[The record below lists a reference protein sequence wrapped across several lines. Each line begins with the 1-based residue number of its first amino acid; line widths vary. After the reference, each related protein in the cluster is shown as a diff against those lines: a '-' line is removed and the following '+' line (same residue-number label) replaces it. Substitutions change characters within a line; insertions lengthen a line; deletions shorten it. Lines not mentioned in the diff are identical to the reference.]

1 MKLQEL
7 KREDNWFGVNR
18 KLGSSSCFLFCFT
31 NLAVIEKSS
40 CSPDTL
46 GYESMEI
53 HVGCH
58 LLVTINSMMWT
69 RALYF
74 SEANFSAPLPENLT
88 PDSRKC
94 SFHRN
99 ASGIWKLSVAKKKG
113 GWAWSHVNVTR
124 ICFLEKVNQVTHA
137 EGMMYSDA
145 EKHIL
150 IQSSSFVLVVLG
162 LHCYMRAFL
171 SLQWAGATLRCGVGF
186 SSQCLLSCCGSQALE
201 QRLISCSTWA

>member
-18 KLGSSSCFLFCFT
+18 KLGSSSRFLFCFT
-31 NLAVIEKSS
+31 NLAMIEKSS

-46 GYESMEI
+46 DYESMEI

-58 LLVTINSMMWT
+58 LLVTIDSMMWT

-74 SEANFSAPLPENLT
+74 TEVNFSAPLPENLT

-99 ASGIWKLSVAKKKG
+99 ASGIWKLSWQKKG
-113 GWAWSHVNVTR
+113 GWAWSHVNATR
-124 ICFLEKVNQVTHA
+124 ICFFEKVNQVTHA
-137 EGMMYSDA
+137 EGVMYSDA

-150 IQSSSFVLVVLG
+150 IQRSSFVLVVLG

-171 SLQWAGATLRCGVGF
+171 SLQWAGATLHCAVWASHCSGF
-186 SSQCLLSCCGSQALE
+186 SLVVAP
-201 QRLISCSTWA
+201 RL